1 MKNELM
7 ISAMPTESEFSML
20 QVISRNAA
28 NCGLYGGVG
37 NEQKIFMVLL
47 AARELGI
54 LPMQALNG
62 GIWNIQG
69 KIEISSRLMNAMI
82 RRAGHSIKIVE
93 CNSEICILE
102 GTRSDNGDSFKAQF
116 TMQDARNAGL
126 SGRSTWKSYAED
138 MLYSRAMSR
147 LARRLFSDVIG
158 TAYVEGEIR
167 DAKSEKIEVEKIQ
180 LTVENSEDKQK
191 LIAEFCSQ
199 HDQENPEFIEEYLT
213 KYSQHWKRSI
223 AQTIEDN
230 RDEVFVVQ
238 FPKWVSQHKLKPIAL
253 EVLEQEDE

>member
-1 MKNELM
+1 MTKELT
-7 ISAMPTESEFSML
+7 IQAMPSESEFSML
-20 QVISRNAA
+20 QVVSRNAA

-37 NEQKIFMVLL
+37 SEQKIFMVLL

-54 LPMQALNG
+54 MPMQALNG

-93 CNSEICILE
+93 CNAQICVLE
-102 GTRSDNGDSFKAQF
+102 GTRSDNGDSFKSQF
-116 TMQDARNAGL
+116 TIEDAKNAGL
-126 SGRSTWKSYAED
+126 AGRSTWKSYAED

-167 DAKSEKIEVEKIQ
+167 DAKGQNMIVEKVEVI
-180 LTVENSEDKQK
+180 VENSEEKQK
-191 LIAEFCSQ
+191 LIEEFALQYPDESI
-199 HDQENPEFIEEYLT
+199 DFIAEYLSGYA
-213 KYSQHWKRSI
+213 KHWKRSI
-223 AQTIEDN
+223 KQTI
-230 RDEVFVVQ
+230 DENHPEKFIVDFGN
-238 FPKWVSQHKLKPIAL
+238 WVKKHKLTPMQI
-253 EVLEQEDE
+253 EEQADE